1 MDRFAALEIT
11 HCYYNALNTAPG
23 TTYAR
28 YFLLILSQHLARP
41 EQFNGSVLGQ
51 YFRVF
56 IRREG
61 TVQCP
66 PECWLHTQLGFR
78 GASEEDGSILL
89 FPWYEKPYCLPA
101 TSFNLWHRI
110 YYFDLFLKKISCASE
125 DHRSV
130 LLCNYTMWTFILT
143 FMNWFYVC
151 LKSFSTTTEHHIE
164 YCLKLLTDWVIWFGK
179 SRNETVMRLYMTILW
194 IKETSCWVKI

>member
-1 MDRFAALEIT
+1 M
-11 HCYYNALNTAPG
+11 
-23 TTYAR
+23 
-28 YFLLILSQHLARP
+28 
-41 EQFNGSVLGQ
+41 
-51 YFRVF
+51 
-56 IRREG
+56 
-61 TVQCP
+61 QCP

-194 IKETSCWVKI
+194 INKRDILLGENLTSVWPLSWSAALCIIFSVGRGDHSGQINKMGMENAH